1 MEDDM
6 VKRVGDKFFVAVA
19 PQRGK
24 YDIEEA
30 AKGGITLL
38 INNRPDDDSTG
49 GNDLLTM
56 SSAEI
61 EAQARAA
68 GMDYV
73 HIPVVPARISDD
85 QITAMAEAIKR
96 GGDGYILATC
106 RTGMRALIMYALAQS
121 KIGAVKHEDI
131 IAMGK
136 MMGFD
141 LMEHRERMIQLTK
154 AYEAE
159 KAKAKG

>member
-1 MEDDM
+1 M
-6 VKRVGDKFFVAVA
+6 VKRVGDRFFVAVA

-38 INNRPDDDSTG
+38 INYRPDDDSTG

-68 GMDYV
+68 GMDYI
-73 HIPVVPARISDD
+73 HIPVIPTQISDD
-85 QITAMAEAIKR
+85 QITATVEAIKQA
-96 GGDGYILATC
+96 GDGYILATC

-121 KIGAVKHEDI
+121 KIGAVKHEDML
-131 IAMGK
+131 AMGK
-136 MMGFD
+136 AMGFD
-141 LMEHRERMIQLTK
+141 LIEHRERMIQFNK
-154 AYEAE
+154 AHA
-159 KAKAKG
+159 AAKG